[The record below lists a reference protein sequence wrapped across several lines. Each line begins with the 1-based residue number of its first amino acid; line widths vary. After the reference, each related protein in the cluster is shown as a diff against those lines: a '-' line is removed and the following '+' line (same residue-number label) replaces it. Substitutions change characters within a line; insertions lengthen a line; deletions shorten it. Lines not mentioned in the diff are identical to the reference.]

1 MGVPDNRLSSIKVVA
16 VDDHA
21 DTRELLRFILERS
34 SADAIVAGSGEEA
47 LKAIKDFRPDI
58 LVCDLAMS
66 QMDGFELLEN
76 VRRLGPE
83 IASLPCIAFTASARN
98 EDRIRSRRA
107 GFQAHLVKPVLTE
120 ELVMTILKLV
130 KPDSS

>member
-1 MGVPDNRLSSIKVVA
+1 
-16 VDDHA
+16 
-21 DTRELLRFILERS
+21 
-34 SADAIVAGSGEEA
+34 
-47 LKAIKDFRPDI
+47 
-58 LVCDLAMS
+58 
-66 QMDGFELLEN
+66 
-76 VRRLGPE
+76 VRRLEPE